1 MVGWHHRLNGHV
13 LEQAPGEGKGQG
25 SPVSCSPWG
34 SQRVRQDWATEHQ
47 MNMHTR
53 RCLCRYKCIHIE
65 SCIKIYVYILSFLY
79 SPTLTS
85 IHDHWKTIALTRQ
98 TFVGKAISLLFN
110 KLSRLVITFLPRSNH
125 LLISWLQW
133 WLILQS
139 TWLSQAGSRYLLEH
153 YSAPVLE
160 GVSEWDKH
168 SN

>member
-1 MVGWHHRLNGHV
+1 MTTG
-13 LEQAPGEGKGQG
+13 
-25 SPVSCSPWG
+25 
-34 SQRVRQDWATEHQ
+34 
-47 MNMHTR
+47 
-53 RCLCRYKCIHIE
+53 
-65 SCIKIYVYILSFLY
+65 
-79 SPTLTS
+79 
-85 IHDHWKTIALTRQ
+85 KTITMTRQ
-98 TFVGKAISLLFN
+98 TFVCKVMSRLFN

-168 SN
+168 LNQSTELSRLPFTMWVGLIQSTAGLDGRKSGWGRSHSPPGFKLRHWVLTVLGLELTPSPLLAPGLWTWTGTTPLALLGH